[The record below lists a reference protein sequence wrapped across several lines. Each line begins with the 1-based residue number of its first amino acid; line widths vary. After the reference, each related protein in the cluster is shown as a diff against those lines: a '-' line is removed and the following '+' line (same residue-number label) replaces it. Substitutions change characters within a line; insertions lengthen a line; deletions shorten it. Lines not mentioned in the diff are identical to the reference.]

1 MTVHWRR
8 LAEGA
13 ASVAALC
20 SVGSAA
26 QPAAKP
32 TMLEFEPGSVSVG
45 AKSVAPHRDDVL
57 GQLVER
63 RELLNPWVNPTEAWL
78 PQA

>member
-1 MTVHWRR
+1 MTVLCRR
-8 LAEGA
+8 LAEGV
-13 ASVAALC
+13 ASVAATC

-32 TMLEFEPGSVSVG
+32 TMLEFEPVSVSVG